1 MTDGLTSLL
10 GSAQRGARRRRKREE
25 RDARKNMLMAFG
37 LQAFGAPIAQGLTKG
52 IGDLINAPYRESI
65 NKFINN
71 PQNANYRANVQT
83 FQDAVSDH
91 TSLTENM
98 NSWMKKNGGTQA
110 DFFEDRAKTLY
121 RQALIEGDVKTNRA
135 ALPGLADDENWNAY
149 NGEYQDGLAAAIAAG
164 KQAHKAYST
173 FDSRRKTWTFD
184 DGLDN
189 AANTLLDST
198 QEYSNEAKN
207 FLDAKVWKPLG
218 RWFSGDGPED
228 EANKTINSALLK
240 HRLRPDVRQM
250 FVLANQGN
258 KEEQA
263 KLDSLLNN
271 FKTANAG
278 VTKDQ
283 IGNAI
288 TTWLAEDQE
297 ASKYIEVSGAAAKAQ
312 FEANKAS
319 LSYGASLVTGTSSS
333 NPDVANLQRKIAQQI
348 ATDKKIKI
356 TEVSAD
362 AVSNQ
367 LDDLWG
373 MQAGESKEDLKEL
386 VRIAYSIEAFDPIIS
401 HAIKSEL
408 GTQWKGDIES
418 LQIENVKDDV
428 REKVDELLLNIFD
441 HAKTQEARTV
451 ANLVSAKAVDGEN
464 RDYVIDVL
472 TNTYGDTKALVKL
485 NQEENIL
492 SRALYLAQKGLP
504 TSKEQVAVETSHSSW
519 LVDPE
524 EMINP
529 YTGNVQPVSGW
540 TLNYNNNL
548 YNYQPGNITREQWND
563 VVEEARDNPTLL
575 TPNRDPAPT
584 GDDTGTKT
592 QDDITVIRKYATLV
606 KPGTDILQ
614 HDWKAVVAAANQSE
628 NPILQS
634 VVTNPSASIY
644 SKKGDT
650 TGAFESKGRPTME
663 IVNDGDVWNF
673 KFKGGAVSWAANPD
687 LVPKFEDI
695 PEGTIKDDIRIA
707 ASEFNRL
714 SEKYAD
720 NPSVLTKVIPGT
732 RGQGGGRRADV
743 SPENQE
749 LLNDQKIMKGIVA
762 SFDFP
767 GPFDKARPLVEDF
780 LASIPSGEAVPTP
793 EVEAKD
799 TRESLLGK
807 QAPLSVRNNNPGNLK
822 LMGQKGATEGEKG
835 YAKFETPEQGL
846 IALENQIRLD
856 TIERGK
862 TITEFVTKYAP
873 PSDNNPTDKYIENVA
888 KAAGVGPND
897 TITEDKIGIVARTII
912 LQEGGQPALDYY
924 YGT

>member
-1 MTDGLTSLL
+1 M
-10 GSAQRGARRRRKREE
+10 
-25 RDARKNMLMAFG
+25 
-37 LQAFGAPIAQGLTKG
+37 
-52 IGDLINAPYRESI
+52 
-65 NKFINN
+65 
-71 PQNANYRANVQT
+71 
-83 FQDAVSDH
+83 
-91 TSLTENM
+91 
-98 NSWMKKNGGTQA
+98 
-110 DFFEDRAKTLY
+110 
-121 RQALIEGDVKTNRA
+121 
-135 ALPGLADDENWNAY
+135 
-149 NGEYQDGLAAAIAAG
+149 
-164 KQAHKAYST
+164 
-173 FDSRRKTWTFD
+173 
-184 DGLDN
+184 
-189 AANTLLDST
+189 
-198 QEYSNEAKN
+198 
-207 FLDAKVWKPLG
+207 
-218 RWFSGDGPED
+218 
-228 EANKTINSALLK
+228 
-240 HRLRPDVRQM
+240 
-250 FVLANQGN
+250 
-258 KEEQA
+258 
-263 KLDSLLNN
+263 
-271 FKTANAG
+271 
-278 VTKDQ
+278 
-283 IGNAI
+283 
-288 TTWLAEDQE
+288 
-297 ASKYIEVSGAAAKAQ
+297 
-312 FEANKAS
+312 
-319 LSYGASLVTGTSSS
+319 
-333 NPDVANLQRKIAQQI
+333 
-348 ATDKKIKI
+348 
-356 TEVSAD
+356 
-362 AVSNQ
+362 
-367 LDDLWG
+367 
-373 MQAGESKEDLKEL
+373 
-386 VRIAYSIEAFDPIIS
+386 
-401 HAIKSEL
+401 
-408 GTQWKGDIES
+408 
-418 LQIENVKDDV
+418 
-428 REKVDELLLNIFD
+428 
-441 HAKTQEARTV
+441 
-451 ANLVSAKAVDGEN
+451 
-464 RDYVIDVL
+464 
-472 TNTYGDTKALVKL
+472 
-485 NQEENIL
+485 
-492 SRALYLAQKGLP
+492 
-504 TSKEQVAVETSHSSW
+504 
-519 LVDPE
+519 
-524 EMINP
+524 
-529 YTGNVQPVSGW
+529 
-540 TLNYNNNL
+540 
-548 YNYQPGNITREQWND
+548 
-563 VVEEARDNPTLL
+563 VEEARDNPTFL
-575 TPNRDPAPT
+575 TPNRDPDTT

-780 LASIPSGEAVPTP
+780 LASIPLGEAVPTP

-822 LMGQKGATEGEKG
+822 LMGQKGATEGKKG